1 MRMQPTSPRS
11 PDPHARMASAK
22 DTWKGGSFQ
31 PKDRRHS
38 APERRVETDRAV
50 GGERRKSALKTI
62 AALLRF

>member
-1 MRMQPTSPRS
+1 MP
-11 PDPHARMASAK
+11 SAK
-22 DTWKGGSFQ
+22 DTWRAGSFS
-31 PKDRRHS
+31 PKDRRKS

>member
-1 MRMQPTSPRS
+1 MSHEPSRTT
-11 PDPHARMASAK
+11 DLHARMPSAK
-22 DTWKGGSFQ
+22 DTWRAASFS
-31 PKDRRHS
+31 PKDRRKS